1 MGAGK
6 NHTPR
11 IGVILAGG
19 YARRMGAD
27 KPAVLLA
34 GRRLID
40 HVMDRLAPQ
49 VDRILIAGPHGY
61 DTSMAFTPDRGTGPR
76 GPAAGLW
83 AAGHWLL
90 EQAPGAAGFVTAPVD
105 APFLPSDLY
114 EKLTAGDGCA
124 IASSEDGVHPTF
136 AFWRA
141 PILLEKLRSASSE
154 KGLALHALAEQCSAR
169 RIEFS
174 QRNCLLNINSPEEL
188 ASAEALMLAS
198 DLTPEEK

>member
-1 MGAGK
+1 MAADK

-49 VDRILIAGPHGY
+49 VDRVLIAGPHDY
-61 DTSMAFTPDRGTGPR
+61 DTGLSFTPDRGTGPR

-90 EQAPGAAGFVTAPVD
+90 EQAPEATGFITTPVD
-105 APFLPSDLY
+105 APFLPADLY
-114 EKLTAGDGCA
+114 EKLAAGEGSA

-136 AFWRA
+136 AFWQA
-141 PILLEKLRSASSE
+141 PVLLEQLRSASSE
-154 KGLALHALAEQCSAR
+154 KGLALHALAEQCAAR
-169 RIEFS
+169 RVAFS
-174 QRNCLLNINSPEEL
+174 QQHCLMNINSPEEL
-188 ASAEALMLAS
+188 SGAEALMLAS
-198 DLTPEEK
+198 D

>member
-1 MGAGK
+1 MGADK
-6 NHTPR
+6 NHPQR

-40 HVMDRLAPQ
+40 HVVDRLAPQ

-61 DTSMAFTPDRGTGPR
+61 DTNLAFTPDRGTGPR

-90 EQAPGAAGFVTAPVD
+90 EQAPGAAGFVTAPV
-105 APFLPSDLY
+105 LPSDLY
-114 EKLTAGDGCA
+114 EKLAAGDGCA
-124 IASSEDGVHPTF
+124 IASSEDGAHPTF

-141 PILLEKLRSASSE
+141 PVLLEKLRTAPSD
-154 KGLALHALAEQCSAR
+154 KGLALHVLAEQCTAR
-169 RIEFS
+169 RVAFS
-174 QRNCLLNINSPEEL
+174 QRQCLMNINSPEEL
-188 ASAEALMLAS
+188 AGAEALMLAS
-198 DLTPEEK
+198 DLTPAEK

>member
-1 MGAGK
+1 MAASN
-6 NHTPR
+6 NHTPPR

-40 HVMDRLAPQ
+40 HVVDRLAPQ

-61 DTSMAFTPDRGTGPR
+61 DTGLSFTPDRGTGPR

-105 APFLPSDLY
+105 APFLPPDLY
-114 EKLTAGDGCA
+114 EKLAAGDGSA
-124 IASSEDGVHPTF
+124 IASSADGAHPTF
-136 AFWRA
+136 AYWRA
-141 PILLEKLRSASSE
+141 SILLEKLRTAPSD
-154 KGLALHALAEQCSAR
+154 KGLALHALAEQCAAR
-169 RIEFS
+169 RVAFS
-174 QRNCLLNINSPEEL
+174 QRHCLLNINSPEEL
-188 ASAEALMLAS
+188 ARAEALMPAS
-198 DLTPEEK
+198 A